1 MRVPVMPARS
11 VVPRT
16 LAMLL
21 GIAVCRSAVAQTPT
35 PTPSGEF
42 LCSAGPRDGQACN
55 RDQDCAPGGACVIGQ
70 RVCNGGTGDRV
81 PCDCAGTTG
90 MPCQGTGTTG
100 TCHGGTM
107 NGGSCDPSN
116 TSSTGHS

>member
-55 RDQDCAPGGACVIGQ
+55 GDDDCAPTGVCVFAQAICDGGADDGNFCGCIQGQ
-70 RVCNGGTGDRV
+70 CSASTPACDQTFTGACFGG
-81 PCDCAGTTG
+81 PNA
-90 MPCQGTGTTG
+90 
-100 TCHGGTM
+100 
-107 NGGSCDPSN
+107 SE
-116 TSSTGHS
+116 